1 MLPWRR
7 ARRAAVDVQ
16 VARHYQLP
24 KRDSVTAQKTAMG
37 HCEDGTL
44 LTVVRFAHVHRKL
57 HRCSPVL
64 SKSLD
69 RVVWG
74 INLPGNVD
82 WGEFQRQLKQLSPLV
97 NVSNVNE
104 GVFGSRRKNVDVTTA
119 DMLVSST
126 ITGCAG
132 VVLIRGIVV

>member
-1 MLPWRR
+1 MNR
-7 ARRAAVDVQ
+7 
-16 VARHYQLP
+16 
-24 KRDSVTAQKTAMG
+24 
-37 HCEDGTL
+37 
-44 LTVVRFAHVHRKL
+44 
-57 HRCSPVL
+57 
-64 SKSLD
+64 
-69 RVVWG
+69 G

-132 VVLIRGIVV
+132 VVVSNSLL